1 MKRLIVYKPLLRAFD
16 KSSLIRALKK
26 ELLSKAFNKTNKK
39 HKMVIY
45 GGMLEPEETKEETKE
60 ETVFY
65 PSETK
70 EEITE
75 LTPDETKEEITE
87 LTPDEEEELKRENEH
102 ATKWNDNLD
111 IYEKEL
117 ESKKHAKQDAA
128 YKLFM
133 KNTYKKFIKNQ
144 LKLYNDYNAEIEE
157 VEKGVLDDVLDK
169 LNNLIEKGS
178 KYEWILDEESD
189 KYILVTKGQEI
200 NERGF
205 MPKFSIEAGE
215 RVIDK
220 YMQGY
225 DLSFKLNK
233 GKETDEI
240 EWGDNLKLENDN
252 DYGVEINEIINDI
265 NNNRPNVLK
274 RVLNKDGEAYV
285 KVKEFSNKFIPD
297 NEENKKVA
305 FAYMDTVKVDNKY
318 IYKDNTEKKE
328 QDYKSP
334 GKWAEYIICGTNN
347 KLAKQMW
354 GKGGNMQVTDGII
367 SDIYSRMIGNIKNKG
382 LNFCIDNVDLNLNIF
397 SESKA
402 YTTTKFLSFY
412 NINMNLKQTYYHELL
427 RHIRDHIEDHYLSNN
442 EKIKKK
448 LLEKIELIRNIL
460 INRKEFD
467 KEFYKN
473 NTYMGIGISINKFN
487 KMTIP
492 TDYDFNNS
500 PSTQKEIEYVMDKQ
514 DQLYTPIIDNERY
527 ITGMKI
533 VRNPKEIEK
542 LDKEIKIKED
552 KKGKLTEKQQK
563 VLDDRK
569 SKKDVIIKND
579 DFFDETFNNEV
590 IRGKRFKYVITVKF
604 SDVVAIFNYT
614 DNKLIDG
621 DFLPRTFKVGYSFD
635 AQEDTDFN
643 SIIIPIEQFIV
654 VG

>member
-1 MKRLIVYKPLLRAFD
+1 MSELTTTVYYP
-16 KSSLIRALKK
+16 K
-26 ELLSKAFNKTNKK
+26 ESKEESKEET
-39 HKMVIY
+39 VY
-45 GGMLEPEETKEETKE
+45 YPEETKEELTPETKEETKE
-60 ETVFY
+60 ETE
-65 PSETK
+65 P
-70 EEITE
+70 EEHTI
-75 LTPDETKEEITE
+75 
-87 LTPDEEEELKRENEH
+87 
-102 ATKWNDNLD
+102 KWNNNID
-111 IYEKEL
+111 IYEE
-117 ESKKHAKQDAA
+117 EYKKRPAVNKDT
-128 YKLFM
+128 YKKYM
-133 KNTYKKFIKNQ
+133 KDMNKKFIKNQ
-144 LKLYNDYNAEIEE
+144 LKLYNDYKIDIKEE
-157 VEKGVLDDVLDK
+157 EEKVLDGALK
-169 LNNLIEKGS
+169 NLNNLIEKGS
-178 KYEWILDEESD
+178 KYELIFDEESG
-189 KYILVTKGQEI
+189 KYMLVIEGQEI
-200 NERGF
+200 NEQGF

-215 RVIDK
+215 GVIDK
-220 YMQGY
+220 YIQAF
-225 DLSFKLNK
+225 DISFKLNK

-240 EWGDNLKLENDN
+240 EWGDNLKLKNDD
-252 DYGVEINEIINDI
+252 DYDPEINEIINDI

-274 RVLNKDGEAYV
+274 RVLNKDGAAYV
-285 KVKEFSNKFIPD
+285 KVKEFSNKFIPN

-347 KLAKQMW
+347 KLAEQMW
-354 GKGGNMQVTDGII
+354 RGGGNMQVTDGII

-412 NINMNLKQTYYHELL
+412 NINMNLKQIYYHKLIK
-427 RHIRDHIEDHYLSNN
+427 RIREVIKDHYLSNN

-448 LLEKIELIRNIL
+448 LLKKIKLIRNIL
-460 INRKEFD
+460 RNRKEFD
-467 KEFYKN
+467 KDFYKN
-473 NTYMGIGISINKFN
+473 NIYMGIGISINKFN

-492 TDYDFNNS
+492 TEYDFNNS
-500 PSTQKEIEYVMDKQ
+500 PSTKREIEHIMDKQ

-533 VRNPKEIEK
+533 VRNIKEIEK

-552 KKGKLTEKQQK
+552 LLIEKGKLTTKQQE
-563 VLDDRK
+563 VLDDRRR
-569 SKKDVIIKND
+569 KKDVIIKND

-590 IRGKRFKYVITVKF
+590 IRGNRFKYIITVKF
-604 SDVVAIFNYT
+604 SDAVAIFNYT

-621 DFLPRTFKVGYSFD
+621 NFLPGTFKVGYSFD